1 MDGANGC
8 QGNKKGTVRTDS
20 ALEDGGMVAA
30 GHMVA
35 LAGLEMVAAGEEV
48 AVARKQLVLGAE
60 AATHLGG
67 HPR

>member
-1 MDGANGC
+1 
-8 QGNKKGTVRTDS
+8 
-20 ALEDGGMVAA
+20 MVAA

-48 AVARKQLVLGAE
+48 AVTRQQVALGAA
-60 AATHLGG
+60 AATDRSG